1 MPLDNEPS
9 DQYLRKLEFQQLHLK
24 VDEGREMMER
34 IKASVRE
41 RERVAAFKSYYLPED
56 YLAFV

>member
-24 VDEGREMMER
+24 VDEGKEMMER
-34 IKASVRE
+34 TKASVKERERE
-41 RERVAAFKSYYLPED
+41 RERVAPF
-56 YLAFV
+56 